1 MSSPAAPPV
10 AKYALTGPQVDPG
23 AGYWMYCSQLHV
35 PTIDELL
42 SITEDPGSRYFFP
55 PPPDAATTAREFAEL
70 LDLARWRD
78 DPCRLVSTGDCPRVS
93 ERDRRPCHRPRELP
107 QAYGCRRP
115 ISKLLNLVPPSLGAV
130 LVRRLPGEQIIRT
143 GRGMA
148 RAIESETPGLHHRN
162 ALDYLI
168 RSRSGSPPRQAL
180 VWAALDV
187 ALAAALQAA
196 WHFKWINP
204 RTAFRE
210 RPVEYARRVGKVR
223 ELDVLF
229 DRPDELNPAYNL
241 CPDGRPDAHGHFPD
255 NASGTPRHPAYP
267 SGHSTYSGAASEILN
282 FFFGRESADSLPAH
296 PELGSRPGTTIGE
309 ELDDMADNIGMGRLW
324 AGIHWRSDH
333 EAGLKLGRAV
343 ACIILHQLQRMERKE
358 KHGFQL
364 CPPDMETLENQCDLK
379 EKVPGCDETA
389 RPPKREDLERE
400 AEARRESC
408 RPAIVPADPAA
419 GDLREPCPPPPM
431 PIGGPRFDANRG
443 VQQGARPE
451 R

>member
-1 MSSPAAPPV
+1 MTPPPV
-10 AKYALTGPQVDPG
+10 EKYQLKGPQVDPG
-23 AGYWMYCSQLHV
+23 SSYWMVCSQLHV
-35 PTIDELL
+35 LAIEELTQV
-42 SITEDPGSRYFFP
+42 TEDEHSRYFFP
-55 PPPDAATTAREFAEL
+55 PPPDAAVTAKEFDEL

-78 DPCRLVSTGDCPRVS
+78 DPCRLVSTSHCPKVGDG
-93 ERDRRPCHRPRELP
+93 DRRPCHRPRELP
-107 QAYGCRRP
+107 GAFGCRRP

-130 LVRRLPGEQIIRT
+130 LVRRFPGEQIVRT

-148 RAIESETPGLHHRN
+148 RAIEGETPGLHHRN

-168 RSRSGSPPRQAL
+168 GSRSWSPPRQAL

-187 ALAAALQAA
+187 ALASALQAA
-196 WHFKWINP
+196 WYFKWLNP
-204 RTAFRE
+204 RTSFRE

-255 NASGTPRHPAYP
+255 NDSGTPRHPAYP

-282 FFFGRESADSLPAH
+282 FFFGTESADSLPAH
-296 PELGSRPGTTIGE
+296 PELGSAPGTTIGE
-309 ELDDMADNIGMGRLW
+309 ELDNMADNIGMGRLW

-343 ACIILHQLQRMERKE
+343 ACLVLHQLQRMVSDE

-364 CPPDMETLENQCDLK
+364 CPPDLGKLFNQCDLK
-379 EKVPGCDETA
+379 EKLPGCNETA
-389 RPPKREDLERE
+389 PPPTREELEKE
-400 AEARRESC
+400 AEARRKTCHSPI
-408 RPAIVPADPAA
+408 RPDGPP
-419 GDLREPCPPPPM
+419 GDLQKPCPPPPS
-431 PIGGPRFDANRG
+431 PIRERLDANRG
-443 VQQGARPE
+443 VQRGAQ
-451 R
+451 